1 LEVILIEIKRT
12 KVEEKAENILL
23 EIYPTL
29 KNYTNAEKYR
39 LCERIVNSFLD
50 LLSFLGRAN
59 KVRSKRKYYLNEADA
74 CLQHCKNLNRIS
86 YKRKEINKGF
96 YKNIDSKLSGIGRMI
111 GAWIKKS

>member
-1 LEVILIEIKRT
+1 MEVILIEIKRT

-50 LLSFLGRAN
+50 LLSFLARAN
-59 KVRSKRKYYLNEADA
+59 KVRSKNFYSYLENRFDYIYRN
-74 CLQHCKNLNRIS
+74 QNGSFKIKNL
-86 YKRKEINKGF
+86 KEPV
-96 YKNIDSKLSGIGRMI
+96 
-111 GAWIKKS
+111 

>member
-1 LEVILIEIKRT
+1 MVLVEVKRT
-12 KVEEKAENILL
+12 KVEEKVENILL

-50 LLSFLGRAN
+50 LLSFLARAN
-59 KVRSKRKYYLNEADA
+59 KVKSKRKYYLNEADGV
-74 CLQHCKNLNRIS
+74 LQHCKTLNSIA
-86 YKRKEINKGF
+86 YKRREINKGF
-96 YKNIDSKLSGIGRMI
+96 YKNIDSKLSEIGRMI